1 MFLPDRRP
9 ENHVITEFQPDGSGT
24 LMTMRMTMRMI
35 AADAAP
41 REAMIATGM
50 TGGKEISYAR
60 LDDQRAV
67 LTA

>member
-24 LMTMRMTMRMI
+24 LMTMRMI
-35 AADAAP
+35 AADAAT